1 MEVVLFLKSTVNDIL
16 MKKNLQLLTYNFN
29 EVVQYKWVTPKDTGL
44 LVIS

>member
-29 EVVQYKWVTPKDTGL
+29 EVVQYKWVTL
-44 LVIS
+44 